1 MNRRLSGDPDEA
13 RDPRSFFR
21 RPRKRGHDIKTL
33 RLCRQ
38 VAEALSLA
46 LSGAC
51 ADPMLAELEV
61 LSVTPAPDAS
71 RLLVTLRP
79 AGPPTPELFARLASA
94 HGLLRSVAAESI
106 SRKRAPDLAFRVE
119 VEYS

>member
-1 MNRRLSGDPDEA
+1 MSRRFSGSPDA
-13 RDPRSFFR
+13 RDSRPFFR

-46 LSGAC
+46 LGSQC

-61 LSVTPAPDAS
+61 LAVTPAPDAT
-71 RLLVTLRP
+71 RLLVTVRP
-79 AGPPTPELFARLASA
+79 AAPPTAELFERLAAA
-94 HGLLRSVAAESI
+94 HGLLRSIAAESI